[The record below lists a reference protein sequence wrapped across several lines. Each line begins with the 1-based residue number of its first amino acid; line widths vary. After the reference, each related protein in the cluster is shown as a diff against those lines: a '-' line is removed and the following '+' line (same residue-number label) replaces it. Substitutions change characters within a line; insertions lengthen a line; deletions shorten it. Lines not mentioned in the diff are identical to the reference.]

1 MSDPSTEKVR
11 FRTESPTRLVDKI
24 TGFGDPGTLTIEG
37 GRISFQGK
45 REQFAGR
52 ILEVGDKMLGSGIS
66 FGMTY
71 SRNFKRWI
79 SVSYE
84 SEGETKQAYF
94 RGGSHERLKQA
105 LEASIQP

>member
-94 RGGSHERLKQA
+94 RGGSHKRLKQA
-105 LEASIQP
+105 LEASIQ